1 MASIVLSPLPGSGR
15 LTRLAAWAR
24 RLASRRVLLRL
35 AGVDSVVLQ
44 GRVYAVRPVPLGVA
58 RDLVPAMVRCSRR
71 FAEWDI
77 DEALY
82 DDMVRVLSLG
92 LRAKQTDVESLSIA
106 LWDLAPVIES
116 IARANGMPLLESGAD
131 AGKWMG
137 ALSTGTNS
145 TPGSSAAQDGPGKPS
160 TAA

>member
-1 MASIVLSPLPGSGR
+1 MGSIVLSPLSGSGR
-15 LTRLAAWAR
+15 LTRIAAWAR
-24 RLASRRVLLRL
+24 RMASRRLLLRL

-92 LRAKQTDVESLSIA
+92 LRAKQADVESLSIA

-137 ALSTGTNS
+137 VLTGTNS
-145 TPGSSAAQDGPGKPS
+145 MPGSSAAPDGPGKPS